1 VTNSFQ
7 KKRSTVPFLTMFTVL
22 FFWPTYLIPAS
33 DFVAQK
39 SFYFIMP
46 FISILVVYVY
56 ARRLIIPFE
65 SVLFL
70 IFYPLLIHVFLN
82 NLIYADMQKVFVL
95 VKPLFSV
102 IVFVAAYNCSSY
114 FLLPETQKQIGRVIN
129 SIYTLLL
136 ISIFI
141 QYINPSFS
149 FLRIF
154 NASDIVTPMGHRA
167 PGTFEWVYN
176 TCGVLGLY
184 LIFCLTKLFVYKQ
197 KKYMIPIFFS
207 LIAIFISQ
215 SKVGYVATLFSVGYL
230 GFLLVIFGF
239 RGGQTLIIC
248 MLSLFIASIFL
259 VLASGIEISHISR
272 FIDFITGDGKIDG
285 STLTRLR
292 QANLAWDTGI
302 ENWLYGK
309 PGSYEKVI
317 ENAYLDYFYRYALF
331 GLFTIVTFVVLL
343 IFSSFLILKQ
353 TAKLTRKYSTLNSL
367 LFSCHVSIV
376 SMAFYALA
384 GNPFDGY
391 KIGFFIALIFGLQ
404 AGFGWKKHS
413 H

>member
-1 VTNSFQ
+1 
-7 KKRSTVPFLTMFTVL
+7 M
-22 FFWPTYLIPAS
+22 
-33 DFVAQK
+33 
-39 SFYFIMP
+39 
-46 FISILVVYVY
+46 
-56 ARRLIIPFE
+56 
-65 SVLFL
+65 
-70 IFYPLLIHVFLN
+70 
-82 NLIYADMQKVFVL
+82 
-95 VKPLFSV
+95 
-102 IVFVAAYNCSSY
+102 
-114 FLLPETQKQIGRVIN
+114 
-129 SIYTLLL
+129 
-136 ISIFI
+136 
-141 QYINPSFS
+141 
-149 FLRIF
+149 LR
-154 NASDIVTPMGHRA
+154 
-167 PGTFEWVYN
+167 
-176 TCGVLGLY
+176 
-184 LIFCLTKLFVYKQ
+184 
-197 KKYMIPIFFS
+197 
-207 LIAIFISQ
+207 
-215 SKVGYVATLFSVGYL
+215 
-230 GFLLVIFGF
+230 
-239 RGGQTLIIC
+239 
-248 MLSLFIASIFL
+248 
-259 VLASGIEISHISR
+259 SHISR

-331 GLFTIVTFVVLL
+331 GLFTVVTFVVLL

-353 TAKLTRKYSTLNSL
+353 TAKLTRKYSSL